1 MTTKERLKIFI
12 KTLEIPVSRF
22 EKQLNVSN
30 GYVNSIQNSIQPDKL
45 SLILDFYP
53 NLNIEWLLL
62 GKGEMLKS
70 APGSQPTAHTPQPD
84 ERLCEPSVEYPA
96 SANQETQLLR
106 QHIAALERTIR
117 DKEEIIRL
125 LKQKL

>member
-12 KTLEIPVSRF
+12 KTLKIPVSRF

-70 APGSQPTAHTPQPD
+70 GSQPTAHTPQPD
-84 ERLCEPSVEYPA
+84 ERLCEPSADYSA
-96 SANQETQLLR
+96 STNKETQLLR
-106 QHIAALERTIR
+106 QHIAALERTIQ